1 MEVFRGLHCKFRG
14 LFDKV
19 DRELREDT
27 ERAYGD
33 LEAQFHCVEQVLH
46 KTALPSIAP
55 RVKYSLQRFCDVS
68 TLLQVLRQPTGD
80 GDTSQSKLQVWQD
93 LKVLS
98 FARAFAAVVSLVI
111 VSMQMRLMLTV
122 LSRQLFLER
131 AMEGTKRGACW
142 PVLDMQAQE
151 FFLSL
156 VEKGFGTRGVEQLVG
171 VVKSITKKSVGD
183 LALSKSTN
191 AEELRLVLRNL
202 RKQTVPTVVSG
213 DWGLGVA
220 EATKSTDDTSE
231 ATNSTNDT
239 GNSIKENNWDTNLLP
254 SDDDVRAM
262 WRARVETKENAASGD
277 SNYSIKEN
285 TQTADLVLS
294 MVTEIRAV
302 VRSPGFAMAL
312 TSALE
317 NAWDVFE
324 QRATHEL
331 FVQKEITQMPVAKLV
346 PALSNLS
353 GDVLKKPESLF
364 AAVASSPKVVQLTRE
379 MW

>member
-1 MEVFRGLHCKFRG
+1 
-14 LFDKV
+14 
-19 DRELREDT
+19 
-27 ERAYGD
+27 
-33 LEAQFHCVEQVLH
+33 
-46 KTALPSIAP
+46 
-55 RVKYSLQRFCDVS
+55 
-68 TLLQVLRQPTGD
+68 
-80 GDTSQSKLQVWQD
+80 
-93 LKVLS
+93 
-98 FARAFAAVVSLVI
+98 
-111 VSMQMRLMLTV
+111 
-122 LSRQLFLER
+122 
-131 AMEGTKRGACW
+131 
-142 PVLDMQAQE
+142 
-151 FFLSL
+151 
-156 VEKGFGTRGVEQLVG
+156 
-171 VVKSITKKSVGD
+171 
-183 LALSKSTN
+183 
-191 AEELRLVLRNL
+191 LRNL

-254 SDDDVRAM
+254 SDDDVRAL

-277 SNYSIKEN
+277 SNDSIKEN